1 MIAGLLL
8 ALLAIDVRSVIT
20 VLIIVIIAGAIAF
33 VGDRVGHNVGRR
45 RMTLFGLRPR
55 YTSTIFAVG
64 FGMFIALAV
73 IVFVSLVNQEARQAL
88 FSINTLNDQIKT
100 LTAERDQL
108 LQEPVVF
115 RNGEPIFSP
124 VVMASTD
131 EQPVIEKGLEQ
142 LFLGVAGYY
151 RTTLPDVRPYP
162 KTLAPAARAN
172 LVALAKTVKS
182 FAPTAAIIV
191 PVAGENIFRHGAMS
205 ISFRVYED
213 RLIYAKGEI
222 IAHIDLRD
230 ASDRQ
235 LLSQAM
241 SQLAGDIFANATAH
255 GMPDSIANDPT
266 ITPNAIDRVVRQL
279 STMRGPAVV
288 QALAA
293 NAIYAHGPL
302 TTEVVVEPATLP
314 PVH

>member
-1 MIAGLLL
+1 MF
-8 ALLAIDVRSVIT
+8 ALMAIDVRSGIT
-20 VLIIVIIAGAIAF
+20 VLVIVIIAGAIAF

-64 FGMFIALAV
+64 FGMFIAMAV

-100 LTAERDQL
+100 LSAERDQL

-124 VVMASTD
+124 VVIASTD
-131 EQPVIEKGLEQ
+131 PEPVIERGLEQ

-151 RTTLPDVRPYP
+151 SNIPDVRPYP
-162 KTLAPAARAN
+162 KTLTPAARAN
-172 LVALAKTVKS
+172 LVALAKTVKG

-191 PVAGENIFRHGAMS
+191 PVAGENIFRHGAMK

-213 RLIYAKGEI
+213 RLLYRKGEI
-222 IAHIDLRD
+222 IAHIDLVNT
-230 ASDRQ
+230 ANRQ
-235 LLSQAM
+235 LETVALN
-241 SQLAGDIFANATAH
+241 QLAASIRSNAIQH
-255 GMPDSIANDPT
+255 GMPDSIANPT
-266 ITPNAIDRVVRQL
+266 ITPDAVDRVAREL
-279 STMRGPAVV
+279 SSIKGRTVV
-288 QALAA
+288 QAVAA
-293 NAIYAHGPL
+293 NDTYAHGPL
-302 TTEVVVEPATLP
+302 TTEIVVEPSRLP
-314 PVH
+314 PAH